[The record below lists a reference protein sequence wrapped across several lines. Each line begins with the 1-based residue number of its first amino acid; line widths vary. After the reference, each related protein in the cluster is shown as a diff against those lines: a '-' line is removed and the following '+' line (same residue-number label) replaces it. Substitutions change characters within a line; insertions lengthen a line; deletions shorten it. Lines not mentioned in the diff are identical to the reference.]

1 MKELRL
7 ELPVLPLR
15 NTVILPH
22 TTTGVDVGRPKS
34 KKAVEEALAAD
45 RLIFL
50 VAQKDPEVDDPTPED
65 LFPVG
70 TLAVV
75 KQAMRLPDGTLQV
88 MVEARNRA
96 RIGPYVA
103 APYLRALGE
112 VLPEPPLEDPILA
125 QVLVGEVQEAFERYV
140 QNHKTLRLDRYQQE
154 AVKGTLDPAI

>member
-1 MKELRL
+1 MKDALRL

-34 KKAVEEALAAD
+34 KRAVEEALSAD

-50 VAQKDPEVDDPTPED
+50 GAQKDPEVDDPTPED
-65 LFPVG
+65 LYGVG

-88 MVEARNRA
+88 MVEARNRV
-96 RIGPYVA
+96 RLQDFVA

-112 VLPEPPLEDPILA
+112 VLPEPPLADAGLA
-125 QVLVGEVQEAFERYV
+125 RVLVGEVQEAFERYL

-154 AVKGTLDPAI
+154 ALSLIHI